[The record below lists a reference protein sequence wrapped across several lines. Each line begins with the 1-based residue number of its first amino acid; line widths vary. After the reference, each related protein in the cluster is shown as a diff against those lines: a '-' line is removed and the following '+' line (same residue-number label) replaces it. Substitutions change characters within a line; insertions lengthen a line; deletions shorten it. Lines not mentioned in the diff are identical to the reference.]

1 MIRDVGEDPLSP
13 ALRDIERGR
22 GGGGARTALDTRWLR
37 LLCLVCWCRGEALKV
52 KKRPLRLSSRNE
64 CYPSSIFKPS
74 LGRRE
79 IYLSLLSG
87 IRKRNIIFIK
97 AHVQEIRIQNN
108 RIKINNGKLF
118 SFLLEIYSEIQNS
131 QITVYFLRAGICYVM
146 KRKAGKCHHVKN
158 HPRWFNQSAA
168 AASLGFEWHRLLFL

>member
-13 ALRDIERGR
+13 ALRDIERER
-22 GGGGARTALDTRWLR
+22 GARTALDKRWLR

-64 CYPSSIFKPS
+64 CCPSSIFKPS

-79 IYLSLLSG
+79 IYLSPLSG

-108 RIKINNGKLF
+108 RIKINNGKSFFF
-118 SFLLEIYSEIQNS
+118 SFGNIFRNTKFADHRVFFAGGNLLRNETKGGKMSSREKSSEVI
-131 QITVYFLRAGICYVM
+131 
-146 KRKAGKCHHVKN
+146 
-158 HPRWFNQSAA
+158 
-168 AASLGFEWHRLLFL
+168 